1 MNEVD
6 RAEMHALLN
15 RLRGTGIDEPLFRL
29 LELMVLRLDGPF
41 TTEEVPTRPN
51 RPTPPP
57 MPRVSPTPFKNV
69 GRILEGKEPEPGS
82 KR

>member
-1 MNEVD
+1 MPESL
-6 RAEMHALLN
+6 RAEMHALLDK
-15 RLRGTGIDEPLFRL
+15 LRVSDVEEPIFRL
-29 LELMVLRLDGPF
+29 LELIVARLDGPF
-41 TTEEVPTRPN
+41 TPEEVPTRPN